1 MLAIL
6 RVSRLL
12 VLYRTL
18 EQARMSPINP
28 KLFPLGFLHVRV
40 HDQPILVPMG
50 REVVQ
55 LSEAIMILLLELD
68 VPTMSTAPNAFF
80 FMMNFAG
87 ALAIA
92 TKFMV
97 VRHFGFELH
106 GSADAVM
113 ERVPKL
119 LMEAA
124 LSEDHFAT
132 RAAKFFEMINMMWGR
147 RHIEA
152 ADSTLSSSFASPS
165 PPTDA
170 SSPNS
175 SQSFTSAVQPHV
187 FDSSVST
194 SSSPIAHPPTD
205 PYMPFEGSQFTD
217 TMAPQAAD
225 LTKSPDMSMGLDLDS
240 LAFQHPQQD
249 FVPFQEYQTGGAGR
263 DYTDGMFWS
272 PNLAPQE
279 QDPEFWAQ
287 FFNTGAGFGT
297 ASEAP

>member
-1 MLAIL
+1 
-6 RVSRLL
+6 
-12 VLYRTL
+12 
-18 EQARMSPINP
+18 MSPINP

-40 HDQPILVPMG
+40 HDQPVLVPIG

-55 LSEAIMILLLELD
+55 LSEAITVLLLELD
-68 VPTMSTAPNAFF
+68 VPTLSTAPNTLF
-80 FMMNFAG
+80 FMMNFVG
-87 ALAIA
+87 ALSTA
-92 TKFMV
+92 TKFMMI
-97 VRHFGFELH
+97 RHFGFELP

-152 ADSTLSSSFASPS
+152 ADSTLSSNFATPS

-187 FDSSVST
+187 FDPSSST
-194 SSSPIAHPPTD
+194 SASPMAHSSPES
-205 PYMPFEGSQFTD
+205 YMPFEGSQFTD
-217 TMAPQAAD
+217 TMPQAAD

-240 LAFQHPQQD
+240 LAFQYPQQD
-249 FVPFQEYQTGGAGR
+249 FVPFQDYQTGGGGG
-263 DYTDGMFWS
+263 DYTDGMFWN

-297 ASEAP
+297 APEAP